1 MNNIMDYFVKNNI
14 ISNNLVFFHK
24 GVRDD
29 PNIDVYKCIN
39 TGALVLNKIK
49 AQDYENK
56 SCSYWNSNN
65 IIEARKKTLFDDE
78 RRYESIKDYKI
89 ENLLDFGCGNGG
101 LLKFCSLNENFKNLY
116 GIELNGDII
125 EILNK
130 EGINTYSDINLLP
143 KTINFN
149 IIMLNH
155 VLEHLHDPIKLLKD
169 IREIMHDNTQLI
181 IEIPHAKDFLIDSY
195 ECESFKNFTFWS
207 EHLILHTETSLRNLL
222 KIIGFSKIEVS
233 YYQRYNIFNHLNWL
247 NNGTPGGD
255 KNNKINDKNLILAY
269 NSFLEKYKKTDT
281 IIAYCYK

>member
-1 MNNIMDYFVKNNI
+1 MDYFVKNNI
-14 ISNNLVFFHK
+14 ISNNLIFFHK

-29 PNIDVYKCIN
+29 LNIDVYKCID

-65 IIEARKKTLFDDE
+65 INEARKKTLFDDE

-101 LLKFCSLNENFKNLY
+101 LLKLCSFNDNFKNLY

-130 EGINTYSDINLLP
+130 EGINTYSNINLLP
-143 KTINFN
+143 KNVNFN

-155 VLEHLHDPIKLLKD
+155 VLEHLHDPIKILKE
-169 IREIMHDNTQLI
+169 IRDVMDDNTKLI

-195 ECESFKNFTFWS
+195 ECESFKKFTFWS
-207 EHLILHTETSLRNLL
+207 EHLILHTEISLINLL

-247 NNGTPGGD
+247 NNGTPGGH
-255 KNNKINDKNLILAY
+255 KNNKISDNNLILAY
-269 NSFLEKYKKTDT
+269 DTFLEKNKKTDT